1 MGEDRRKERRKER
14 KEKKERER
22 LKRKEIEKTLGRI
35 KSSGEVCKYKEYS
48 LFVVDYS
55 LLLLC
60 IFIKEVVCDKCLD
73 FFVSSGK

>member
-1 MGEDRRKERRKER
+1 MKTEGKKG
-14 KEKKERER
+14 EKKENER

-35 KSSGEVCKYKEYS
+35 KDSGEVWKYKEYS

-60 IFIKEVVCDKCLD
+60 IFIKEMVCDKCLD
-73 FFVSSGK
+73 FFMSSAE